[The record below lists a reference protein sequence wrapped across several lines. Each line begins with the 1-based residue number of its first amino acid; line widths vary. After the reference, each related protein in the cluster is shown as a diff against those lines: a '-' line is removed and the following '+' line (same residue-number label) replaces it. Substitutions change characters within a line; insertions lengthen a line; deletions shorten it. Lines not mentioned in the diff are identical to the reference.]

1 MKNSII
7 VVSPVNNFDGDNVGY
22 NVSVEIPEL
31 RGVPYHT
38 HLDHVDEIGQFVS
51 DIQGM
56 SIETFMTLVS
66 NKPK

>member
-7 VVSPVNNFDGDNVGY
+7 VVSPVNNFDGGNVGY

-31 RGVPYHT
+31 RGVPYQT
-38 HLDHVDEIGQFVS
+38 HLDNADDIGKFVS
-51 DIQGM
+51 DIQAM
-56 SIETFMTLVS
+56 SIETFMSLVS

>member
-1 MKNSII
+1 MKNTII
-7 VVSPVNNFDGDNVGY
+7 VVSPVNNFAGDNVGY
-22 NVSVEIPEL
+22 TVSVEIPEL
-31 RGVPYHT
+31 RGVPYQT
-38 HLDHVDEIGQFVS
+38 HLEHVDEIGQFVS